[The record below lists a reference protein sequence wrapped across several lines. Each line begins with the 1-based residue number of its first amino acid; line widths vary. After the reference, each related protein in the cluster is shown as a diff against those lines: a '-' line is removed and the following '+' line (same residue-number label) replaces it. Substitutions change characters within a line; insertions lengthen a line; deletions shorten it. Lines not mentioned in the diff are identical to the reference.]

1 LFRFELGCGEMENKI
16 IIRSLKRQ
24 LDQVV
29 LHEQVENAAAIN
41 KNLSAD
47 QVDQQFET
55 LRRVS

>member
-1 LFRFELGCGEMENKI
+1 MLRFELGCGEMENKI